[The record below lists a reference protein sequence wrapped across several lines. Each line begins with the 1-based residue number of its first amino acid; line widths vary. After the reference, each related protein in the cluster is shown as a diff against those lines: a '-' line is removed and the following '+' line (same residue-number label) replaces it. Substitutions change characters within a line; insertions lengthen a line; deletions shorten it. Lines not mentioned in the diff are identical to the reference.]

1 MSITRRHLLRG
12 TGVAALGGLAVAGGY
27 SLSNQEAQ
35 AQSPES
41 FSKIRTPDTEIALG
55 EFFFQEITSDGR
67 REKNAPIELPAGE
80 ELLIRFINEGND
92 IHLVSM
98 GRDADP
104 SGLGG
109 YRENLFGG
117 GAIGSG
123 FLSINIET
131 GNQALLHIF
140 LPDDAAGEWEIG
152 CFIPGHYQA
161 GMRAPLIVS

>member
-41 FSKIRTPDTEIALG
+41 FSKIRTPDKEIALG

-80 ELLIRFINEGND
+80 ELLIRFVNEGQTL
-92 IHLVSM
+92 HLVTM
-98 GRDADP
+98 GRNADP
-104 SGLGG
+104 DGLGG
-109 YRENLFGG
+109 YQENLFGG

-123 FLSINIET
+123 FVSVNVEPS
-131 GNQALLHIF
+131 NEFLLRVF
-140 LPDDAAGEWEIG
+140 LPEDAAGDWEIG

-161 GMRAPLIVS
+161 GMKALLNVS